1 MHKDKSVRPKLTFIK
16 SSFDKFTE
24 ALTCVKFDKNVRT
37 VIFKSDAP
45 GMMTLNSLNL
55 KIHSLSDIH
64 LISMALFNTLA
75 E

>member
-45 GMMTLNSLNL
+45 GMTLNSLNL
-55 KIHSLSDIH
+55 KIHFLGDIH
-64 LISMALFNTLA
+64 LISMALFNTL

>member
-1 MHKDKSVRPKLTFIK
+1 MHKDKSVCPKLTFIK

-45 GMMTLNSLNL
+45 GMTMNEFIEL
-55 KIHSLSDIH
+55 KDSLSK
-64 LISMALFNTLA
+64 
-75 E
+75 

>member
-1 MHKDKSVRPKLTFIK
+1 MHSDKRVCPKLTFIK
-16 SSFDKFTE
+16 SSFYKFTE

-45 GMMTLNSLNL
+45 GMTLNSFNL
-55 KIHSLSDIH
+55 KIHFLSDIQ
-64 LISMALFNTLA
+64 LISMALFNTL

>member
-1 MHKDKSVRPKLTFIK
+1 MHKDKSVHPKLTFIK

-45 GMMTLNSLNL
+45 GMTLNSLNL
-55 KIHSLSDIH
+55 KIHFLSDIH
-64 LISMALFNTLA
+64 LTSMALFNTL